1 MAEAEGLE
9 NYGSFLSAPNIPM
22 TAPQSSSTQTTVTAS
37 LAFDVHF
44 DHAAL
49 AVFNTASPEE
59 RSAWRKELDEI
70 LYGDHEEAVQRLFTG
85 AIGQPTLDADPVYGN
100 LSTKTIETALND
112 LVTAYNVLQTG
123 IQFSLDGDVPTCV
136 RYEWI
141 DGQRRTIYNYS
152 LASIG
157 GMTGSNR
164 PPSTYHATLIYDLA

>member
-1 MAEAEGLE
+1 MTS
-9 NYGSFLSAPNIPM
+9 NQDSA
-22 TAPQSSSTQTTVTAS
+22 TQTTVTAR

-44 DHAAL
+44 DHASL
-49 AVFNTASPEE
+49 AIFNTASPEE

-70 LYGDHEEAVQRLFTG
+70 LYGGQEEAVQRLFTG

-100 LSTKTIETALND
+100 LSTKTIETALSD
-112 LVTAYNVLQTG
+112 LVMAYNVLQTG

-152 LASIG
+152 LVGLG
-157 GMTGSNR
+157 GSTGTNR